1 VSSPSQPEGGRA
13 NSPSLG
19 EGTCEAAASS
29 LPEKQGDEDSP
40 KAEGAAERERWRR
53 GEEEEEEDDDEEEE
67 EEEQEEEAEE
77 EEEKEGGG
85 EGPGPPGS
93 GATDFSETGSA
104 EETREV
110 EGARPDK
117 GV

>member
-1 VSSPSQPEGGRA
+1 MLALATGGTSKA
-13 NSPSLG
+13 STPG
-19 EGTCEAAASS
+19 AATGGSGASRGPQ
-29 LPEKQGDEDSP
+29 PEKQGVEDSP